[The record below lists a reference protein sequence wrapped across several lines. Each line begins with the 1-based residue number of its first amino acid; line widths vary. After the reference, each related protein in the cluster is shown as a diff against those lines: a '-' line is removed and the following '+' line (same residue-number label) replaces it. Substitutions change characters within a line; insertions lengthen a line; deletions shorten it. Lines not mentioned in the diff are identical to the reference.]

1 MDTGRAVFDS
11 LLFSLYIALLLKK
24 EKTRQEKKRSPLE
37 NSRQGKVPMFGTFGS
52 RASVCLWC
60 LRGVLADTE
69 LTQTVNY
76 PHFSKLTAV
85 CYVQQAEGPL
95 GSQGFL
101 TS

>member
-1 MDTGRAVFDS
+1 M
-11 LLFSLYIALLLKK
+11 
-24 EKTRQEKKRSPLE
+24 
-37 NSRQGKVPMFGTFGS
+37 PMFGTFGS